1 MYFFEDVC
9 SDLHGFV
16 MESCLGGAKIERLR
30 ETFDGFQ
37 LGCFGAFLG
46 AHDGKAIF
54 HGCLVG
60 NAHLFVAVHAASIR
74 SAICR
79 IPWVVG
85 FDVGFDVD
93 SVRYLTSGLGL
104 NVDSVRYLTH
114 SISRHTL
121 G

>member
-1 MYFFEDVC
+1 
-9 SDLHGFV
+9 
-16 MESCLGGAKIERLR
+16 MESCSGGAKIERLR

-37 LGCFGAFLG
+37 LGCFGASFG
-46 AHDGKAIF
+46 AHDGKAVF

-85 FDVGFDVD
+85 FDVGFDV
-93 SVRYLTSGLGL
+93 GL
-104 NVDSVRYLTH
+104 DA
-114 SISRHTL
+114 I
-121 G
+121 